1 MKFKTRK
8 LVQPQ
13 HLNTNGTLFGGK
25 CLAWIDEEA
34 AIFAATEARHSR
46 IVTKTMSEV
55 NFIAPAFK
63 GDVIEIGTELKRVG
77 KTSIVVQV
85 EVRNM
90 RTQEIIVKI
99 DEMVFVCL
107 DDVGKPT
114 RHHLSKRT

>member
-13 HLNTNGTLFGGK
+13 HLNANETLFGGT

-34 AIFAATEARHSR
+34 AIFAATETGNSR
-46 IVTKTMSEV
+46 IVTKSMSEV
-55 NFIAPAFK
+55 NFIAPAFQ
-63 GDVIEIGTELKRVG
+63 GDIVEIGTSLKKVG
-77 KTSIVVQV
+77 ITSVTLEV

-90 RTQEIIVKI
+90 RSQQVIVKI

-107 DDVGKPT
+107 DQSGKPT
-114 RHHLSKRT
+114 RHKLSR

>member
-13 HLNTNGTLFGGK
+13 HLNTNGTLFGGA

-34 AIFAATEARHSR
+34 AIFAATETKHSR
-46 IVTKTMSEV
+46 IVTKSMSEV
-55 NFIAPAFK
+55 DFIAPAYK
-63 GDVIEIGTELKRVG
+63 GDVVEIGTELKRVG
-77 KTSIVVQV
+77 RTSVTLEI

-90 RTQEIIVKI
+90 RTQQIIVRI

-107 DDVGKPT
+107 DESGVPT
-114 RHHLSKRT
+114 KHNLSR